1 MKKIAYKADDIQR
14 IVMLLNSVKVVG
26 IDSCQIVADV
36 ANVLQNTG
44 ELVKES
50 DKDDTGNTEVQTE
63 I

>member
-1 MKKIAYKADDIQR
+1 MDKIAYKADDIQR

>member
-1 MKKIAYKADDIQR
+1 MDKIAYKADDIQR

-50 DKDDTGNTEVQTE
+50 DEDDTGDTAVQTE

>member
-26 IDSCQIVADV
+26 IDSCQIMAD
-36 ANVLQNTG
+36 ASNVLQNTG

-50 DKDDTGNTEVQTE
+50 DEDDTGDTAVQTE

>member
-1 MKKIAYKADDIQR
+1 MKKIAYKSDDIQR
-14 IVMLLNSVKVVG
+14 IVMLLNSDKVVG

-50 DKDDTGNTEVQTE
+50 DENDSGNTAVQAEV
-63 I
+63 

>member
-1 MKKIAYKADDIQR
+1 MKKIAYKSDDIQR

-44 ELVKES
+44 TLVKDGE
-50 DKDDTGNTEVQTE
+50 DDGIRDTEL
-63 I
+63 